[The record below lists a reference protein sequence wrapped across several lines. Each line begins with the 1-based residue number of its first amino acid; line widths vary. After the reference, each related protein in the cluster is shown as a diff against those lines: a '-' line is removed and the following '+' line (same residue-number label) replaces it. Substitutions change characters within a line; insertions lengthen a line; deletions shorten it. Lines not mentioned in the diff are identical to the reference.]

1 MKQFIV
7 KYIYVNL
14 FEISKQKILN
24 WKKIF
29 NNNIPNH
36 TDLVKKKTFYMKPF
50 LFLKS
55 LIILFYCY
63 IKIKI
68 NLFLI
73 VDS

>member
-36 TDLVKKKTFYMKPF
+36 TDLVKKKNF
-50 LFLKS
+50 LYETIFISKKLNYF
-55 LIILFYCY
+55 ILLLY
-63 IKIKI
+63 
-68 NLFLI
+68 
-73 VDS
+73 